1 MGDVEVAAPAAE
13 APESPAAVAPDANA
27 AAAPAEPAAAPAPA
41 PASPPA
47 PENSMTVLEATERL
61 KVLAKITRPS
71 MDEHQA
77 KVGAIGEE
85 IRALK
90 DKVEDIRRQMD
101 EAQQAR
107 AGSRTEWS
115 EARSVLTQLKAERDA
130 ARAALDAVK
139 ADRVAAREKMEG
151 LSAKKRAMQA
161 ESKHST
167 IEEVDE
173 AIRKLEN
180 RQQTVSMSL
189 PEEKKLLKEI
199 QALKDSKK
207 VVSQLGGQE
216 ETTRSAQEHLD
227 AMKSVENEKWTE
239 FKEINEKCVENEKW
253 TEFKEINEKRTSGA
267 KWTEFKE
274 INEKLKLYMTK
285 NVENEQWTEFKEI
298 NEKNIENKM
307 WTKFKEINDKFK
319 AQMAVMDELKMKR
332 GDEPDP
338 YKDLLE
344 GKKALHT
351 EIGAKM
357 DAQRELYAA
366 FKDANEKFG
375 AAIRE
380 QRQLR
385 EHIKKLEFEARRA
398 AALERKRLIEEEE
411 AKKIP
416 YEEEMALCDQLAT
429 YLTVSF
435 MPKPAKEAAAAAADK
450 PAEKAP
456 ESDEFEG
463 KTLRIKKRD
472 EEEFFVVKGGKKGK
486 AGRRASG

>member
-1 MGDVEVAAPAAE
+1 MADVEVAAAAAE
-13 APESPAAVAPDANA
+13 APEAPAAVAPDADA
-27 AAAPAEPAAAPAPA
+27 AAAPAEPAAAPA

-161 ESKHST
+161 ESKHSS

-227 AMKSVENEKWTE
+227 AMKMRMLWRVE
-239 FKEINEKCVENEKW
+239 
-253 TEFKEINEKRTSGA
+253 S
-267 KWTEFKE
+267 
-274 INEKLKLYMTK
+274 
-285 NVENEQWTEFKEI
+285 
-298 NEKNIENKM
+298 
-307 WTKFKEINDKFK
+307 
-319 AQMAVMDELKMKR
+319 
-332 GDEPDP
+332 
-338 YKDLLE
+338 
-344 GKKALHT
+344 
-351 EIGAKM
+351 
-357 DAQRELYAA
+357 
-366 FKDANEKFG
+366 
-375 AAIRE
+375 
-380 QRQLR
+380 
-385 EHIKKLEFEARRA
+385 
-398 AALERKRLIEEEE
+398 
-411 AKKIP
+411 
-416 YEEEMALCDQLAT
+416 
-429 YLTVSF
+429 
-435 MPKPAKEAAAAAADK
+435 
-450 PAEKAP
+450 
-456 ESDEFEG
+456 
-463 KTLRIKKRD
+463 
-472 EEEFFVVKGGKKGK
+472 
-486 AGRRASG
+486 